1 MLQVDPKI
9 AGYDV
14 SIEALQFYE
23 DHPVEFCRDLIGVEC
38 DTWQRRAFEALIKD
52 HFIAIRAGSGVGK
65 TLWLSLVTMWF
76 LGTKPNSKVPTT
88 APSQHQLQDLLW
100 GEHHKWISRS
110 TYLQRLMHWTQ
121 TKIAVKGYEPQWFAV
136 ARTARVSPDG
146 AVAEGLQ
153 GFHAEENLLYIVDE
167 ASGVPDAIY
176 PAVEGALTGKKAY
189 AILAANPTR
198 LSGYFY
204 DVFNNP
210 QMRGMYTLF
219 HISCLDSKYV
229 EERYINMMK
238 ARYGEDHPIYQI
250 KVLGE
255 FPSSDI
261 MLLFSPADIE
271 LMRNN
276 SMSSQYD
283 LRKVKVNND
292 IEIGVDIG
300 RTSARSIMCIRSGPR
315 VIEWAEKY
323 LTGGTVDTVEITNW
337 IIGYIQAYEPE
348 AVKVDS
354 IGIGA
359 GVYDS
364 LRMLY
369 PKIIKPVVGNA
380 GCAPEKKDRFANL
393 RAQGYWELREIL
405 PNIFMKNIPDRL
417 LVELGDVR
425 YKFPNGK
432 ILIESKEDMMK
443 RIGRSPDYADAL
455 VYAFLDSSICVDS
468 LRNFAIPLHLTSM
481 NDNLKK
487 TSIWLTSG
495 KQNASR
501 SYSKWE
507 QLNA

>member
-1 MLQVDPKI
+1 MLSP
-9 AGYDV
+9 AETYDL

-38 DTWQRRAFEALIKD
+38 DTWQKRAFEALVKD

-110 TYLQRLMHWTQ
+110 TYLQRLLHWTQ
-121 TKIAVKGYEPQWFAV
+121 TKVAVKGYEPQWFAV

-153 GFHAEENLLYIVDE
+153 GFHAEENLLYICDE
-167 ASGVPDAIY
+167 ASGIPDAIF

-204 DVFNNP
+204 DVFNNA
-210 QMRGMYTLF
+210 QMKGMYKLF

-229 EERYINMMK
+229 EDRYINMMR
-238 ARYGEDHPIYQI
+238 ARYGEDHPIFQI

-271 LMRNN
+271 QMRNN
-276 SMSSQYD
+276 VMSPQYD
-283 LRKVKVNND
+283 MRKIKD
-292 IEIGVDIG
+292 GIEFGIDIG
-300 RTSARSIMCIRSGPR
+300 RTSARSVMCIRSGLR

-323 LTGGTVDTVEITNW
+323 LTGGTVDTIEITNW
-337 IIGYIQAYEPE
+337 ILGYIQSYEPDVVKID
-348 AVKVDS
+348 AV
-354 IGIGA
+354 GIGA
-359 GVYDS
+359 GVYDA

-369 PKIIKPVVGNA
+369 PKIIRPVVGNA
-380 GCAPEKKDRFANL
+380 SCAPEKKDRFANL
-393 RAQGYWELREIL
+393 RAQGYWELREAL
-405 PNIFMKNIPDRL
+405 PNLYMKRIPERL

-432 ILIESKEDMMK
+432 ILIESKEEMMS

-455 VYAFLDSSICVDS
+455 SYAFLDSSICIDS
-468 LRNFAIPLHLTSM
+468 YRTFVIPLHITSM
-481 NDNLKK
+481 NDDLKK
-487 TSIWLTSG
+487 KNIWAASNNLSIE
-495 KQNASR
+495 R
-501 SYSKWE
+501 SYSRWE
-507 QLNA
+507 QLHA